1 MKYALYCAL
10 ETHGQIYI
18 QKVKTN
24 QSDLKN
30 KSLVIVIFKNARI

>member
-10 ETHGQIYI
+10 ETHGQIHI

-24 QSDLKN
+24 QSDLRN
-30 KSLVIVIFKNARI
+30 KLLVIVIFKNARI